1 MTFNLFLKAAVIWF
15 IIAIFAV
22 INGIFRE
29 SIITPYFGE
38 AVALPTSGIT
48 LSIIIFTITYYSFK
62 LFDKNKYRTYLYIGI
77 QWVTMTLIFE
87 FVFGH
92 YVIGKS
98 WSELLHVFN
107 ILEGNLFI
115 IALLASF
122 FSPLLVARI
131 KRELQ

>member
-1 MTFNLFLKAAVIWF
+1 MTFNLFLKASVLWF
-15 IIAIFAV
+15 IIAISAV
-22 INGIFRE
+22 INGIVRE
-29 SIITPYFGE
+29 TVLTPYFGG

-48 LSIIIFTITYYSFK
+48 LSMIIFTITYYSFK

-77 QWVTMTLIFE
+77 QWVTMTLLFE

-98 WSELLHVFN
+98 WPELLQVFN

-115 IALLASF
+115 IALLVSF

-131 KRELQ
+131 KK